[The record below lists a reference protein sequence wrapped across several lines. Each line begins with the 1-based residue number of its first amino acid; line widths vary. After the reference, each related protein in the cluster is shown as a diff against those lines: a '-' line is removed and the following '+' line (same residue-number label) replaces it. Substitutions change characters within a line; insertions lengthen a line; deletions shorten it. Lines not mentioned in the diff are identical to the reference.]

1 MIHLYTFFLG
11 GLRPARTGL
20 KKILPPIVFAILLTA
35 MACSEKEQSR
45 PSPEVP
51 VKTALTARKDVPE
64 ELSAIGTVESASIV
78 NITSRVDGQVMK
90 IHIKEGQDVK
100 QGQTLID
107 IDDRPYRA
115 MLEAARSTLERDRVK
130 LQKARKDAKRYADL
144 LLKDYVT
151 KSQAEQTQTDLES
164 LEASIRG
171 DEAAV
176 DNAELNVSYCRI
188 SSPVNGRTGEILI
201 NAGNL
206 VKSGDTT
213 KALMVIHQIEPVYV
227 RFSVPEERLPEIR
240 GLIADHALTVLASP
254 PENKGQTKEGRL
266 TFTDNTINPDTGT
279 INLKAEFENRDKSL
293 WPGQFVN
300 VRLMLGM
307 RPQAVVAPSAAI
319 QTGQHGNF
327 IFVVKPD
334 MTVESR
340 DVTPGPQING
350 ETVILKGIAP
360 GEQVV
365 TDGQLRLV
373 PGAKVVV
380 KNNAQSGGDAHK

>member
-1 MIHLYTFFLG
+1 
-11 GLRPARTGL
+11 
-20 KKILPPIVFAILLTA
+20 
-35 MACSEKEQSR
+35 
-45 PSPEVP
+45 
-51 VKTALTARKDVPE
+51 
-64 ELSAIGTVESASIV
+64 
-78 NITSRVDGQVMK
+78 
-90 IHIKEGQDVK
+90 
-100 QGQTLID
+100 
-107 IDDRPYRA
+107 
-115 MLEAARSTLERDRVK
+115 
-130 LQKARKDAKRYADL
+130 
-144 LLKDYVT
+144 
-151 KSQAEQTQTDLES
+151 
-164 LEASIRG
+164 
-171 DEAAV
+171 
-176 DNAELNVSYCRI
+176 
-188 SSPVNGRTGEILI
+188 
-201 NAGNL
+201 
-206 VKSGDTT
+206 
-213 KALMVIHQIEPVYV
+213 
-227 RFSVPEERLPEIR
+227 
-240 GLIADHALTVLASP
+240 
-254 PENKGQTKEGRL
+254 ENKGQTKEGRL